1 MALLATPETRPA
13 LEAPKEPGPGTGP
26 VQAGE
31 IPVGYL
37 EDHARWMVS
46 S

>member
-31 IPVGYL
+31 NSEGTWRIMPGG
-37 EDHARWMVS
+37 W
-46 S
+46 